1 MYKLNITCEHA
12 TGLYTSPL
20 VLVGLN
26 IFERKGQDE
35 TCVLWCYLTRCIT
48 YPEHACVPL
57 FHLVT
62 NKKSSA
68 TFIAM

>member
-35 TCVLWCYLTRCIT
+35 TLMRVVVLSYEVYHL
-48 YPEHACVPL
+48 PGACLRSIVP
-57 FHLVT
+57 
-62 NKKSSA
+62 SSYK
-68 TFIAM
+68 